1 MVKLSI
7 RGRVSL
13 LVLSSVMVAVLT
25 VGAVAFYGL
34 RSAMES
40 MTEQENVLDAF
51 LTESMAG
58 YAEKYAKERLRKTA
72 EVKARYIDRELAMI
86 GEDVVKD
93 AVSGKDGISFVLDGK
108 GRVLFSS
115 EKKGILAAAPEA
127 PDLRQIAS
135 PSVAE
140 AARRMIA
147 GESGVM
153 SIEVDGEVY
162 YFAYAPMSS
171 VGWSFGTV
179 IEDDE
184 VLDPVKQVTEDV
196 REKMTAFREVL
207 QQVFLDSMVKVVVVL
222 LPVLLLVLYGSGTL
236 AERVTRPIRK
246 LAAGVREIAEGNFD
260 KKLAIDTG
268 DEIEHLAICFNAMT
282 DSLKEHTR
290 QLEQVAAEKEHART
304 ELEVAAK
311 IQMGMLPGTF
321 PAFPERKDFG
331 IYALMHPAKDV
342 GGDFYDFYLLDENH
356 LVVTVADVSGKGIP
370 AALFMAMSKTI
381 LRNCV
386 MMAKQ
391 QEDLAAVLENANHQL
406 CQNNESAMFV
416 TVLLGVLDLRT
427 GRFVYADAGH
437 CPPLLGHGGSY
448 GFLPME
454 KCCML
459 GLLEQPYEQQSID
472 LSPGDTLFLY
482 TDGVSEAMDEQRNQF
497 TEQRIR
503 DTLDALPPEEA
514 IEDILPE
521 VLERIRQHA
530 GDAEQSDDI
539 TMLGL
544 RYYGSRC

>member
-1 MVKLSI
+1 MVKLSV

-40 MTEQENVLDAF
+40 MTEQENVLDTF
-51 LTESMAG
+51 LTESMGG
-58 YAEKYAKERLRKTA
+58 YAEKYAKERLRNTA
-72 EVKARYIDRELAMI
+72 EVKARYIDREVAMV

-93 AVSGKDGISFVLDGK
+93 AVSGKDGISFVLDRK

-162 YFAYAPMSS
+162 YFAYAPMPS

-370 AALFMAMSKTI
+370 AALFMAMSRTI

-391 QEDLAAVLENANHQL
+391 PEDLAAVLENANHQL

-416 TVLLGVLDLRT
+416 TVFLGVLDLRT

-503 DTLDALPPEEA
+503 ETLDALPPEET

-544 RYYGSRC
+544 RYYGSGH

>member
-34 RSAMES
+34 RSALDS

-58 YAEKYAKERLRKTA
+58 YAEKYAKDRLRKVA
-72 EVKARYIDRELAMI
+72 EVKARYIDRELAMA
-86 GEDVVKD
+86 GEDVVRD
-93 AVSGKDGISFVLDGK
+93 AVIGTDGISFVLDGK

-162 YFAYAPMSS
+162 YFAYAPMPS

-196 REKMTAFREVL
+196 REKMTAFRDVL
-207 QQVFLDSMVKVVVVL
+207 QQVFFDSMVKVVVVL
-222 LPVLLLVLYGSGTL
+222 IPVLLLVLYGSGTL

-391 QEDLAAVLENANHQL
+391 PEDLAAVLENANHRL

-416 TVLLGVLDLRT
+416 TVFLGVLDLCT
-427 GRFVYADAGH
+427 GHFVYADAGH

-459 GLLEQPYEQQSID
+459 GLLEQPYEQQGID
-472 LSPGDTLFLY
+472 LAPGDTLFLY

-503 DTLDALPPEEA
+503 ETLDALPPEEA

>member
-1 MVKLSI
+1 
-7 RGRVSL
+7 
-13 LVLSSVMVAVLT
+13 
-25 VGAVAFYGL
+25 
-34 RSAMES
+34 
-40 MTEQENVLDAF
+40 
-51 LTESMAG
+51 
-58 YAEKYAKERLRKTA
+58 
-72 EVKARYIDRELAMI
+72 
-86 GEDVVKD
+86 
-93 AVSGKDGISFVLDGK
+93 
-108 GRVLFSS
+108 
-115 EKKGILAAAPEA
+115 
-127 PDLRQIAS
+127 
-135 PSVAE
+135 
-140 AARRMIA
+140 RMIA

-162 YFAYAPMSS
+162 YFAYAPMPS

-184 VLDPVKQVTEDV
+184 VLDPVRQVTEDV

-207 QQVFLDSMVKVVVVL
+207 QQVFFDSMVKVVVVL
-222 LPVLLLVLYGSGTL
+222 IPVLLLVFYGSGTL

-246 LAAGVREIAEGNFD
+246 LAAGVKEIAGGNFD

-268 DEIEHLAICFNAMT
+268 DEIEHLAVCFNAMT

-290 QLEQVAAEKEHART
+290 QLEQVAAEKEHVRT

-331 IYALMHPAKDV
+331 IYAIMHPAKDV
-342 GGDFYDFYLLDENH
+342 GGDFYDFYLLDEDH

-391 QEDLAAVLENANHQL
+391 PEDLAAVLENANHQL

-416 TVLLGVLDLRT
+416 TVFLGVLDLRT
-427 GRFVYADAGH
+427 GHFVYADAGH

-448 GFLPME
+448 GFLSME

-459 GLLEQPYEQQSID
+459 GLAELPYEQQSID

-482 TDGVSEAMDEQRNQF
+482 TDGVSEAMDGQRNQF

-503 DTLDALPPEEA
+503 ETLDALPLEEA